1 MRPIKQTMMKYLIVQ
16 CCWSC
21 IKNNCRDLYLYF
33 VQDLA
38 QDNHLSMA
46 EDKELPD
53 DQLPS
58 GLTPIWIQLPPGF
71 DVRRSGNVPR
81 MLERVEKI
89 PEIKEYQDNVIVL
102 GTDFGREGGKA
113 AQLCRQRGWKY
124 HHADNITGFEAK
136 CVVLLACPLTPEFIT
151 RGINML
157 VILSR

>member
-1 MRPIKQTMMKYLIVQ
+1 M
-16 CCWSC
+16 SC

-46 EDKELPD
+46 NDQELPD

-58 GLTPIWIQLPPGF
+58 GLTPIWIQLPPDL
-71 DVRRSGNVPR
+71 DVRRSSSVPR

-89 PEIKEYQDNVIVL
+89 PEIEKYQDNVIVL
-102 GTDFGREGGKA
+102 GIDFGNEEGKT
-113 AQLCRQRGWKY
+113 AQLCRQKGWQY
-124 HHADNITGFEAK
+124 LHADNITGFEAK

-157 VILSR
+157 VIFSRSFTFIKFDN

>member
-1 MRPIKQTMMKYLIVQ
+1 M
-16 CCWSC
+16 SC

-46 EDKELPD
+46 NDQELPD

-58 GLTPIWIQLPPGF
+58 GLTPIWIQLPPDL
-71 DVRRSGNVPR
+71 DVRRSSSVPR

-89 PEIKEYQDNVIVL
+89 PEIEKYQDNVIVL
-102 GTDFGREGGKA
+102 GTEFGNQEGIV
-113 AQLCRQRGWKY
+113 AQLCRHRGWQY
-124 HHADNITGFEAK
+124 RNADNITGCEAK